1 MVEEGPDRTRAS
13 ETPISKVGTARDDR
27 SLSAAH
33 LNFLGRALVR
43 LAHDLKNH
51 LATMGESAGLM
62 EDLLEMKARQKWG
75 WVSRLL
81 RRHRGLSLDMAR
93 FLTPLHTIQE
103 EIVRAAALIQQL
115 GHFAHHMEETQPVCA
130 GNEALE
136 EIQGLLLE
144 KAGEKGIHLDLRL
157 CRTRSMIETD
167 PIGFQ
172 MAVSFFLEKVIAGL
186 EDGGHVVLESDV
198 KEGIFQVCI
207 SGPCPGYSTRYAS
220 EEPDDGDFYRDLVQA
235 LGGHILEP
243 SQEDKYAITLDFPL
257 AKRKL

>member
-13 ETPISKVGTARDDR
+13 ETPISKVGTAREGR

-33 LNFLGRALVR
+33 LNFLGGALVR

-62 EDLLEMKARQKWG
+62 EDLLEMKKRQRWG
-75 WVSRLL
+75 WVGRLL
-81 RRHRGLSLDMAR
+81 RRHQGLSLDMAR
-93 FLTPLHTIQE
+93 FLTPLHMIQE
-103 EIVRAAALIQQL
+103 EIVRAATLIQQL

-130 GNEALE
+130 SNEALE

-144 KAGEKGIHLDLRL
+144 KAGEKGSHLDLRL

-167 PIGFQ
+167 PIEFQ
-172 MAVSFFLEKVIAGL
+172 MAVLFVLEKVMAGL
-186 EDGGHVVLESDV
+186 EGGGQVLLESDV

-207 SGPCPGYSTRYAS
+207 SGPRPEYSSPYAS
-220 EEPDDGDFYRDLVQA
+220 EQPDDEEFYRDLVHE
-235 LGGHILEP
+235 LGGHILEL
-243 SQEDKYAITLDFPL
+243 SQEDKYSITLAFPL
-257 AKRKL
+257 AKRKI